1 MPESKPVQDVQ
12 PDKNMSIYKDTHRAI
27 FNEAHRDIFNEAHRA
42 YRQRCRHHEGECAV
56 QIVVEE
62 TDLRITALGSAFQG
76 EDNHCFIED
85 ITKYIY
91 ILRGQIQAW
100 CVIQPEFRYSLTPV
114 EVPDSAPECIR
125 RMAHGAEL
133 MGVGPFAAVAGTIA
147 QMVADKFH
155 EQSSEFIIENGGD
168 IYIYTMRER
177 IIGILAQPEDEDGM
191 IGILVKPETS
201 PVSLCASSAYI
212 GHSLSLGNGDLAV
225 VRSHDASLADSAA
238 TFYCNM
244 LKSADDVARVIDHAK
259 SLEHIGITGI
269 YTQCCG
275 QIGIWG
281 DMELTVV

>member
-1 MPESKPVQDVQ
+1 
-12 PDKNMSIYKDTHRAI
+12 MSIFKDT
-27 FNEAHRDIFNEAHRA
+27 HRA

-62 TDLRITALGSAFQG
+62 TDLRITALRSSLEGKDAQSS
-76 EDNHCFIED
+76 FIED
-85 ITKYIY
+85 ITKYVY

-100 CVIQPEFRYSLTPV
+100 CIFQPEFRYSLTPV
-114 EVPDSAPECIR
+114 DVPESAPECIR
-125 RMAHGAEL
+125 RMAHGAKL
-133 MGVGPFAAVAGTIA
+133 MGVGPFAGIAGTIA
-147 QMVADKFH
+147 QMVAEEFH
-155 EQSSEFIIENGGD
+155 NTSSELIIENGGD
-168 IYIYTMRER
+168 IYLYTSQER
-177 IIGILAQPEDEDGM
+177 VIGILSQPQESKEYTNSTRTKQSRHGKKEASQDINM
-191 IGILVKPETS
+191 IGILVKPETA

-225 VRSHDASLADSAA
+225 VRSKDASLADSAA

-244 LKSADDVARVIDHAK
+244 LKTADDVAKVINHAK

-269 YTQCCG
+269 YAQCCG